1 MSQSETTAG
10 LEPVVDSG
18 VEQLQRVEDERAVQ
32 ELLDVLDDGD
42 CRAILAAT
50 TDDALSASELS
61 DRCGLPLSTTYRKIE
76 LLDDV
81 GALAE
86 RTRFRPSG
94 KHTSEYRRLLNS
106 VFVSLDGS
114 GGTELL
120 VSMRDLEQ

>member
-1 MSQSETTAG
+1 MSQSDASTG
-10 LEPVVDSG
+10 LGPVVDPG
-18 VEQLQRVEDERAVQ
+18 PEQLRRVTDQGAVQ
-32 ELLDVLDDGD
+32 DLLDVLDDGD
-42 CRAILAAT
+42 CRAILGAT
-50 TDDALSASELS
+50 TDDALSASELA

-94 KHTSEYRRLLNS
+94 KHTSEYRRVLNS
-106 VFVSLDGS
+106 VVVSVGRD

-120 VSMRDLEQ
+120 VSLRDVE

>member
-1 MSQSETTAG
+1 MSQSETGAG
-10 LEPVVDSG
+10 LEPLFDTG
-18 VEQLQRVEDERAVQ
+18 PEQRQRVTDERAVQ
-32 ELLDVLDDGD
+32 DLLAVLEDGD

-106 VFVSLDGS
+106 VVVSIGPS

-120 VSMRDLEQ
+120 VSMRDVE

>member
-1 MSQSETTAG
+1 MSQSDASTG
-10 LEPVVDSG
+10 LGPVVDPG
-18 VEQLQRVEDERAVQ
+18 PEQLRRVTDQRAVQ
-32 ELLDVLDDGD
+32 DLLDVLDDDD
-42 CRAILAAT
+42 CRAILGAT
-50 TDDALSASELS
+50 TDDALSASELA

-94 KHTSEYRRLLNS
+94 KHTSEYRRVLDS
-106 VFVSLDGS
+106 VVVSVGRD

-120 VSMRDLEQ
+120 VSMQDVE